1 MMGKGKKDMLKG
13 LLFIAPN
20 YIGFTIFTLVP
31 MITAIMISFAKWQTG
46 DVEFVGL
53 NNYFSLFQDEV
64 FYKSFINTIL
74 FTIVTVPVTIGLGLG
89 LAYIV
94 DRYAYGKGIIRT
106 LMFLPY
112 TANVVAVCYVWMM
125 LFQPTYGP
133 VNNVLARLIKN
144 VPGWLTSSQWALI
157 CIMILHIWMYVG
169 YCMVIYLAAL
179 KQVSTDLIDA
189 SAIDGAGSTRQFLHI
204 IIPSLSPTTFFI
216 LITMLINSLKIFAPM
231 NIMTDG
237 GPGDSTN
244 LLVFNSYITAFRYNN
259 MGKAAAISTILFII
273 MMVITIYQW
282 KGQKKWVNY

>member
-1 MMGKGKKDMLKG
+1 MMRKEKKEFLKG

-20 YIGFTIFTLVP
+20 YIGFIVFTMIP
-31 MITAIMISFAKWQTG
+31 MITAIMISFTKWQAG
-46 DVEFVGL
+46 DMEFVGL
-53 NNYFSLFQDEV
+53 NNYFSLFRDEI

-74 FTIVTVPVTIGLGLG
+74 FTLVTVPVTIGLGLG
-89 LAYIV
+89 LAYMV

-112 TANVVAVCYVWMM
+112 TANVVAICYVWMM

-133 VNNVLARLIKN
+133 VNNLLAKFIKN

-157 CIMILHIWMYVG
+157 CIMILQVWMYVG

-179 KQVSTDLIDA
+179 KQVSADLIEA
-189 SAIDGAGSTRQFLHI
+189 AAIDGASNAKQFLHI

-259 MGKAAAISTILFII
+259 MGKATAISTILF
-273 MMVITIYQW
+273 MMMLAITIYQW